1 MQPIQT
7 SKIFLAVKLFFN
19 KGCEH
24 PLKSLRW
31 VMLYHTGYVRCVWG
45 KNLRELLGETAK

>member
-19 KGCEH
+19 KGCENL
-24 PLKSLRW
+24 LKPPRQA
-31 VMLYHTGYVRCVWG
+31 MLYHTGYVRCVWG
-45 KNLRELLGETAK
+45 KNLRELSR

>member
-24 PLKSLRW
+24 PLKCLRW
-31 VMLYHTGYVRCVWG
+31 VMYHTGYVRCVWG